1 MSNTELINEYKDQVK
16 TLTDKV
22 KELTKELDDKDSKI
36 KRQLILLEQKDK
48 DIENIKK
55 TLKEIKELTEIW
67 VKKL

>member
-1 MSNTELINEYKDQVK
+1 LSNTELINEYKDQVK

-55 TLKEIKELTEIW
+55 TLKEIKELTEI
-67 VKKL
+67 

>member
-55 TLKEIKELTEIW
+55 TLKEIKELTEI
-67 VKKL
+67 

>member
-1 MSNTELINEYKDQVK
+1 MSDSIDIINEYKDQVK

-48 DIENIKK
+48 SLLSI
-55 TLKEIKELTEIW
+55 L
-67 VKKL
+67 

>member
-55 TLKEIKELTEIW
+55 TLK
-67 VKKL
+67 KKGTN